1 MAAPSRASWVNICS
15 TWRTSRY
22 TNQAFTASIV
32 PTGPA
37 STWRSTAGQRP
48 NRVFEPDKAERKA
61 QSSQRIPVEHAIAEH
76 KWWRVL
82 QRFTGRREL
91 LPDTINAIAGIVSH
105 RAITW

>member
-1 MAAPSRASWVNICS
+1 VLIDAGYQGLAKDHPEQVTAPPLKLRPGASPA
-15 TWRTSRY
+15 R
-22 TNQAFTASIV
+22 QAQWA
-32 PTGPA
+32 
-37 STWRSTAGQRP
+37 
-48 NRVFEPDKAERKA
+48 AERKA

-91 LPDTINAIAGIVSH
+91 LPETIAAVAGIVSD